1 MIVKVLV
8 AYDTYTGT
16 TEKCAKILA
25 EKFKEARIINLA
37 KGYGVVLNEYDCVVV
52 GSYVHAGKISKRVKK
67 FCEKNIENLRGKKIG
82 IFLCML
88 GEEKDFEEYVS
99 RNFSSQFL
107 DLVKAKDYFGGELN
121 YERMNFV
128 FRFILKLIVKNTK
141 PKLGV
146 REEKIENFAK
156 QLMD

>member
-1 MIVKVLV
+1 MY
-8 AYDTYTGT
+8 A
-16 TEKCAKILA
+16 
-25 EKFKEARIINLA
+25 
-37 KGYGVVLNEYDCVVV
+37 
-52 GSYVHAGKISKRVKK
+52 
-67 FCEKNIENLRGKKIG
+67 
-82 IFLCML
+82 